1 MDNPMSFNTWTI
13 LFLLLAIVMMV
24 FNLLLVVEFKK
35 NKNIWFVSLMV
46 LLFSVTLIDWVMIWT
61 KYQFVFPWFM
71 YFSFIA
77 NWAYG
82 PLAYSY
88 FVSVQNK
95 AFPAY
100 YLRLH
105 LIPFVSLLILY
116 LPMITSGLQNR
127 QAIVLSGFAK
137 DSFYAV
143 ITPGIV
149 IGSYIHLLIYSVLIY
164 RMSRAFSD
172 WKNSNVW
179 AKWYCYSFLIF
190 ALNFIFF
197 GVLKSAGIIHTYW
210 DYSIAFSMFAMV
222 AMMMVISLFQPAFF
236 NGFTVSDLVFASTP
250 GDTILVLENELPG
263 RQNPNHEDSA
273 ILTSPE
279 KPTGE
284 KVSHGLQKYKNSGLT
299 PQVSLE
305 LAQKLSFLMK
315 SEKMYQDYNLRLD
328 TLAEKLQLTRHHT
341 SQLINEYYKM
351 NFFEYIN
358 SLRVEEAKT
367 LLTDRNKSDLTVK
380 EIGYQTGFNN
390 KVSFFKAF
398 KLSTGMTPNEYRQ
411 QKLLGNEE
419 IKKL

>member
-1 MDNPMSFNTWTI
+1 MSFNNWTI
-13 LFLLLAIVMMV
+13 LFFLLAIVMMV
-24 FNLLLVVEFKK
+24 FNLFLVVEFKK
-35 NKNIWFVSLMV
+35 NKNIWFISLMV
-46 LLFSVTLIDWVMIWT
+46 LLFSITLTDWVMIWT

-71 YFSFIA
+71 YISFIA

-82 PLAYSY
+82 PLTYSY
-88 FVSVQNK
+88 LASVQNK

-105 LIPFVSLLILY
+105 LIPFLSLIILY
-116 LPMITSGLQNR
+116 SPVIASGLQNR
-127 QAIVLSGFAK
+127 QAIVLSGFEK

-149 IGSYIHLLIYSVLIY
+149 IGSYLHLLLYSVLIY

-172 WKNSNVW
+172 WKNSDVW
-179 AKWYCYSFLIF
+179 AKWYCYSFMIF
-190 ALNFIFF
+190 AFNFVLF
-197 GVLKSAGIIHTYW
+197 GVLKGTGIIHKYW
-210 DYSIAFSMFAMV
+210 DYSIAFTMVAMV
-222 AMMMVISLFQPAFF
+222 AVIMVISFFRPAFF
-236 NGFTVSDLVFASTP
+236 DGYTVSDVLYTSAPDENHFVP
-250 GDTILVLENELPG
+250 GNELPG
-263 RQNPNHEDSA
+263 NPIQHQINSA
-273 ILTSPE
+273 IPTSTEEPTAE
-279 KPTGE
+279 KETP
-284 KVSHGLQKYKNSGLT
+284 SLQKYKNSGLT
-299 PQVSLE
+299 PEVSHE
-305 LAQKLSFLMK
+305 LAQKLSHLMR

-328 TLAEKLQLTRHHT
+328 TLAEKLKLTRHHT
-341 SQLINEYYKM
+341 SQLINEYFKM

-411 QKLLGNEE
+411 QGMSGNAEM
-419 IKKL
+419 IIF